1 MIDKIQYNPKLYS
14 TPSTAS
20 RESSPGYKH
29 SYHPRELNP
38 VPSTSDA
45 ELSERFRPNCPKT
58 GLIPYPV
65 RILKVDLV
73 SAPDPNIQNLK
84 RNLYNESFSNNRST
98 KSPIKAYP
106 IYKEEKLSVDLAK
119 VSRSEVGWFN
129 QSELAEY
136 KVAYN

>member
-1 MIDKIQYNPKLYS
+1 
-14 TPSTAS
+14 
-20 RESSPGYKH
+20 
-29 SYHPRELNP
+29 
-38 VPSTSDA
+38 VPSASDA
-45 ELSERFRPNCPKT
+45 ELSERYRPNCPKT
-58 GLIPYPV
+58 GSIPYPV

-73 SAPDPNIQNLK
+73 SAQDQNFHNLT
-84 RNLYNESFSNNRST
+84 RNLYSESFSQTSQA

-119 VSRSEVGWFN
+119 VSRSEVGWFG

>member
-1 MIDKIQYNPKLYS
+1 MIDKLQYNPKLYS

-20 RESSPGYKH
+20 RESSPSYKYSH
-29 SYHPRELNP
+29 HHRDSNP
-38 VPSTSDA
+38 IPSTPDA
-45 ELSERFRPNCPKT
+45 EYSERSRPNCPNT

-73 SAPDPNIQNLK
+73 SASDPNHQHLT
-84 RNLYNESFSNNRST
+84 RNLYRDSFSSNRRV

-119 VSRSEVGWFN
+119 VSRSEVGWFD